1 MKKISRKNKTF
12 KVIPENKTVICEMD
26 KRNIFDESLGGI
38 PRDIEYIIESAFRTL
53 CHNDWD
59 NWGFDDEIETITA
72 KAICDEHDEYDEE
85 KGMAVAASK
94 TIKKQHLQLARKYDR
109 AHMALMEAANIT
121 RDKCMEHLKKVQ
133 AIDDDLVNYYG
144 RSKE

>member
-38 PRDIEYIIESAFRTL
+38 PRDIEYIIESALRTL

-59 NWGFDDEIETITA
+59 NCLGDEIETITA
-72 KAICDEHDEYDEE
+72 RATCDEHDEYDEE

-94 TIKKQHLQLARKYDR
+94 AIKKQHLQLARKYDR
-109 AHMALMEAANIT
+109 AHMALMEAANVV
-121 RDKCMEHLKKVQ
+121 RGKCMDHIKKAQ
-133 AIDDDLVNYYG
+133 AINDDLVNYYG
-144 RSKE
+144 RARE

>member
-1 MKKISRKNKTF
+1 MF

-26 KRNIFDESLGGI
+26 KRNIFDEPLGGI
-38 PRDIEYIIESAFRTL
+38 PKNIGCIIELALRML
-53 CHNDWD
+53 YHCDWD
-59 NWGFDDEIETITA
+59 DWGFGDDEMITA
-72 KAICDEHDEYDEE
+72 KATCDEHDEYDEE

-94 TIKKQHLQLARKYDR
+94 AIKKQHLQLARKYDR
-109 AHMALMEAANIT
+109 VHMALMEAANIT
-121 RDKCMEHLKKVQ
+121 RDKCMEHMKKIQ